1 MKHSFNLSNRETN
14 ENLECFESDSGT
26 SSGLA
31 SSINNRA
38 DNFIGQAYYQNFE
51 DAVREVQRMANTNS
65 KDIAPMGPK
74 PPQTHLEPDILQS
87 TSNRVEQSNFNNDKN
102 SNTQQRQNIYANDG
116 LEPQETTRNR

>member
-31 SSINNRA
+31 SSLNNRA

-51 DAVREVQRMANTNS
+51 DAVREVQRMANTPP
-65 KDIAPMGPK
+65 KDKVPIGPK
-74 PPQTHLEPDILQS
+74 PPQTHLEPDILKS
-87 TSNRVEQSNFNNDKN
+87 TSNRVEQSNFNNDN
-102 SNTQQRQNIYANDG
+102 NLNTQQRQNIYANDG
-116 LEPQETTRNR
+116 LEPQETKCNR

>member
-1 MKHSFNLSNRETN
+1 MLNRETN

-31 SSINNRA
+31 SSLNNRA

-51 DAVREVQRMANTNS
+51 DAIREVQKMANTTS
-65 KDIAPMGPK
+65 KDKVPIGPK

-102 SNTQQRQNIYANDG
+102 LNTKQQQNIYANDG
-116 LEPQETTRNR
+116 LEPQETKSNR